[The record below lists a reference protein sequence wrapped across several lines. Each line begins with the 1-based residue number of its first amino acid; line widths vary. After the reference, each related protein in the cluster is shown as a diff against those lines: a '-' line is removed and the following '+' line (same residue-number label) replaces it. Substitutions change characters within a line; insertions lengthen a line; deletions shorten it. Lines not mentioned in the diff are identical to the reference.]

1 VRRDFFDLYWREVSA
16 HDLSRRAL
24 SDRRGKHGKHG
35 KNDSKD
41 HMARSSA
48 KNGRNGTTEVLR
60 AVGRKLRLRR
70 VERGFTLQA
79 VAERT
84 GVSAAMLSLVE
95 RGKASPSVGTLVAI
109 NSLLNLHIPELLG
122 NTSGNQDPVT
132 PARKQTVVKPLRGVT
147 HRVIADD
154 QSRGLQMTLNHY
166 SRGSANSPEPI
177 THGGFE
183 YGYVLDGELEV
194 TVDGEAHRLR
204 PGDLISYW
212 SSKPHRIV
220 NRGRKKASALW
231 INLRTS

>member
-1 VRRDFFDLYWREVSA
+1 VRRGFFDLYWREVSLR
-16 HDLSRRAL
+16 DLPKRAV
-24 SDRRGKHGKHG
+24 SQGQGKDRDKHP
-35 KNDSKD
+35 
-41 HMARSSA
+41 MARLSA

-79 VAERT
+79 VAQRT

-122 NTSGNQDPVT
+122 HTAGNQAPVT
-132 PARKQTVVKPLRGVT
+132 PAAKQTVVKPLRGVV
-147 HRVIADD
+147 HRVVADD
-154 QSRGLQMTLNHY
+154 QARGLQMTLNHY
-166 SRGSANSPEPI
+166 SRGAANSPEPI
-177 THGGFE
+177 THGGYE

-194 TVDGEAHRLR
+194 TVDGETHLLR
-204 PGDLISYW
+204 AGDLISYW
-212 SSKPHRIV
+212 SSEPHRIV
-220 NRGRKKASALW
+220 NRGPKKARALW